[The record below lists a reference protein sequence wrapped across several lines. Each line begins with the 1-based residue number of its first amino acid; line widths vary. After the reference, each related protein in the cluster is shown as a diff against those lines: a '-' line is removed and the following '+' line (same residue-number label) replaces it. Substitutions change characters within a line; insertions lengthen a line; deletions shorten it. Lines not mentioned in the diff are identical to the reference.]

1 MGSFIKKIKKL
12 SIAPEF
18 LFKKIKTLLL
28 VPELNDER
36 KKLAADLESK
46 RSVLEKRQKVFSG
59 QEEKIKLMELDG
71 QGNFARGN
79 FS

>member
-1 MGSFIKKIKKL
+1 M
-12 SIAPEF
+12 
-18 LFKKIKTLLL
+18 
-28 VPELNDER
+28 PELNDER

-71 QGNFARGN
+71 QGNFVRGN
-79 FS
+79 FSRGTSYAFHFVLRLIGLILFRLAF